1 MSSRHRAEPLAPDDR
16 RRAIV
21 EAVIPL
27 FVERGATVTTRQMA
41 EAAGI
46 AEGTIF
52 RVFPDKSALIHEAV
66 RVSVD
71 PGPIQKSL
79 SEIYADAPLETQL
92 AEAARILLERFDI
105 VITLLGVLRT
115 LPHFGIE
122 GKAPGP
128 PAFVTVA
135 NGAINQSLSRIFDR
149 HRDRLRIDP
158 ARAASA
164 FRGLLLAN
172 AHPTMELTERLTVDE
187 IVSVLLTG
195 IVTPVPGEGD
205 LMLIRIVKE
214 YLRPYKR
221 WLAIIVGL
229 QLVGT
234 IASLYLP
241 SLNADIIDQG
251 VVTGD
256 TDYILRVGAVMLGIS
271 LVQVGCTDR
280 RRLLR
285 GQDRNGLRARPPFED
300 LPPGRRVLQPRD
312 GQVRRPLAHHP
323 QHQRRQQVQTLVF
336 MSLTMMLMAPIMM
349 VGGMIMALREDVGL
363 FWLVAVAVPVLG

>member
-27 FVERGATVTTRQMA
+27 LVERGATVTTREMA

-71 PGPIQKSL
+71 PGPVQKHL

-92 AEAARILLERFDI
+92 AEAARILLERFDT

-135 NGAINQSLSRIFDR
+135 NGVINQSLAQIFEP
-149 HRDRLRIDP
+149 HRDQLRIDP

-195 IVTPVPGEGD
+195 IGSP
-205 LMLIRIVKE
+205 
-214 YLRPYKR
+214 
-221 WLAIIVGL
+221 
-229 QLVGT
+229 
-234 IASLYLP
+234 
-241 SLNADIIDQG
+241 
-251 VVTGD
+251 
-256 TDYILRVGAVMLGIS
+256 
-271 LVQVGCTDR
+271 
-280 RRLLR
+280 
-285 GQDRNGLRARPPFED
+285 
-300 LPPGRRVLQPRD
+300 
-312 GQVRRPLAHHP
+312 
-323 QHQRRQQVQTLVF
+323 
-336 MSLTMMLMAPIMM
+336 
-349 VGGMIMALREDVGL
+349 ALE
-363 FWLVAVAVPVLG
+363 PT

>member
-1 MSSRHRAEPLAPDDR
+1 VSNRLRAEPLAPEDR

-27 FVERGATVTTRQMA
+27 LVERGATVTTRQMA

-71 PGPIQKSL
+71 PAAVQKNL
-79 SEIYADAPLETQL
+79 SEIADAPLETQL

-115 LPHFGIE
+115 LPHFAIE

-135 NGAINQSLSRIFDR
+135 NSAINQSLARIFDR
-149 HRDRLRIDP
+149 HRDQLRIEP

-172 AHPTMELTERLTVDE
+172 AHPTMELTERLTIDE

-195 IVTPVPGEGD
+195 IVTP
-205 LMLIRIVKE
+205 
-214 YLRPYKR
+214 
-221 WLAIIVGL
+221 
-229 QLVGT
+229 
-234 IASLYLP
+234 SLEK
-241 SLNADIIDQG
+241 
-251 VVTGD
+251 VT
-256 TDYILRVGAVMLGIS
+256 
-271 LVQVGCTDR
+271 
-280 RRLLR
+280 
-285 GQDRNGLRARPPFED
+285 
-300 LPPGRRVLQPRD
+300 
-312 GQVRRPLAHHP
+312 
-323 QHQRRQQVQTLVF
+323 
-336 MSLTMMLMAPIMM
+336 
-349 VGGMIMALREDVGL
+349 
-363 FWLVAVAVPVLG
+363 

>member
-1 MSSRHRAEPLAPDDR
+1 MSHRHRAEPLAPDDR

-27 FVERGATVTTRQMA
+27 LVERGATVTTREMA

-71 PGPIQKSL
+71 PGPVQKDL
-79 SEIYADAPLETQL
+79 SEIYPDAPLETQL
-92 AEAARILLERFDI
+92 AEAARILLERFDT

-128 PAFVTVA
+128 PPFVTVA
-135 NGAINQSLSRIFDR
+135 NGAINQSLARIFDR
-149 HRDRLRIDP
+149 HRDQLRIDP

-172 AHPTMELTERLTVDE
+172 AHPTMELTERLTIDE

-195 IVTPVPGEGD
+195 IVTP
-205 LMLIRIVKE
+205 
-214 YLRPYKR
+214 
-221 WLAIIVGL
+221 
-229 QLVGT
+229 
-234 IASLYLP
+234 SLEK
-241 SLNADIIDQG
+241 
-251 VVTGD
+251 VT
-256 TDYILRVGAVMLGIS
+256 
-271 LVQVGCTDR
+271 
-280 RRLLR
+280 
-285 GQDRNGLRARPPFED
+285 
-300 LPPGRRVLQPRD
+300 
-312 GQVRRPLAHHP
+312 
-323 QHQRRQQVQTLVF
+323 
-336 MSLTMMLMAPIMM
+336 
-349 VGGMIMALREDVGL
+349 
-363 FWLVAVAVPVLG
+363 